1 MDTRLLDLLRNA
13 PSLDLYQLSL
23 TIHQLLGDPER
34 ILAIRA
40 RLHLG
45 ARVQF
50 YHHQR
55 HELVTGTVIELRQ
68 TEVTVREDATHE
80 QWRLP
85 YAAVVPD
92 AAAPAAPPPQAA
104 PIKPVSLK
112 VGDKAGFTDKHLRER
127 VGTVVRVNDRTVSLD
142 CNGER
147 WRVSPQFLRKII
159 DV

>member
-1 MDTRLLDLLRNA
+1 MDPRLLDLLRNA

-23 TIHQLLGDPER
+23 SVYQLLGDPER
-34 ILAIRA
+34 ALAIRT

-45 ARVQF
+45 ARVQY
-50 YHHQR
+50 YHHKL
-55 HELVTGTVIELRQ
+55 HELVAGTVIELRQ
-68 TEVTVREDATHE
+68 TEVTIRDDATHE

-92 AAAPAAPPPQAA
+92 ASAPAAPSPQPA

-127 VGTVVRVNDRTVSLD
+127 VGTVIRVNGRTVSLD
-142 CNGER
+142 CDGER
-147 WRVSPQFLRKII
+147 WRVSPHFLRKVI

>member
-13 PSLDLYQLSL
+13 PTLDLYQLSL

-45 ARVQF
+45 AAVQF
-50 YHHQR
+50 YHYQR
-55 HELVTGTVIELRQ
+55 HELVPATVIELRK
-68 TEVTVREDATHE
+68 TEVTVREDATLE

-92 AAAPAAPPPQAA
+92 AAARAAPPPPPA
-104 PIKPVSLK
+104 PMERTMFK

-127 VGTVVRVNDRTVSLD
+127 VGTVIRVNEQTISLD
-142 CNGER
+142 CDGQR
-147 WRVSPQFLRKII
+147 WRVSPHFLRKVI

>member
-1 MDTRLLDLLRNA
+1 MDTRLLELLRNA
-13 PSLDLYQLSL
+13 PTLDLYRLSL
-23 TIHQLLGDPER
+23 MVEQLLGDPER

-40 RLHLG
+40 RLHPG

-55 HELVTGTVIELRQ
+55 HELVAATVIELWK
-68 TEVTVREDATHE
+68 TEVGIRDDATHE

-85 YAAVVPD
+85 YVAVVPD
-92 AAAPAAPPPQAA
+92 AAARAAPPPPA
-104 PIKPVSLK
+104 PMERSMFK

-127 VGTVVRVNDRTVSLD
+127 VGTVIRVNEQTISLD
-142 CNGER
+142 CDGQR
-147 WRVSPQFLRKII
+147 WRVSPHFLRKVI